1 MASTSSIFWMYAWS
15 NSAMHHI
22 FFPPRLQVV
31 ALQQNPDCLS
41 AYVGYQLALY
51 FFEKGRHS
59 LAIRI
64 ADAIYKAEP
73 HNLQSL
79 TNLASLYRQAGDS
92 QHADRLFRDLSPHMT
107 VDRGFYMEWG
117 TSAGSCGY
125 YADAALHQ
133 AFSLADQGDYRP
145 TDNEVAKRALAGLG
159 VVFSNMLKG
168 FNDPAILAALA
179 ALPVLEAQL
188 HLDSTTSNHFARHA
202 EHAKELGCA
211 TPSAGQ
217 AWEYFRDGVLAS
229 AHSGVSSEVL
239 ARVGDPGRL
248 TFSQLEGLTRVR
260 RP

>member
-117 TSAGSCGY
+117 TSAASE
-125 YADAALHQ
+125 AFRLHTGIE
-133 AFSLADQGDYRP
+133 D
-145 TDNEVAKRALAGLG
+145 VA
-159 VVFSNMLKG
+159 
-168 FNDPAILAALA
+168 
-179 ALPVLEAQL
+179 
-188 HLDSTTSNHFARHA
+188 
-202 EHAKELGCA
+202 
-211 TPSAGQ
+211 
-217 AWEYFRDGVLAS
+217 
-229 AHSGVSSEVL
+229 
-239 ARVGDPGRL
+239 
-248 TFSQLEGLTRVR
+248 
-260 RP
+260 